1 MSGRQHSLRGT
12 ASGDGETVEG
22 VEIFRVLIE
31 HWIEHNAA
39 HGEEF
44 EKWARRAGEAGL
56 EKTSREISAAAD
68 CLRNSTGCLRD
79 AMEHLKSGRKEKGY
93 VSE

>member
-1 MSGRQHSLRGT
+1 MSGRQHNLRGI
-12 ASGDGETVEG
+12 ASGDGEAIEG
-22 VEIFRVLIE
+22 VEKLRVLLE

-39 HGEEF
+39 HGAEF

-56 EKTSREISAAAD
+56 EETSREISAAVD
-68 CLRNSTGCLRD
+68 CLRNSTGHLRD
-79 AMEHLKSGRKEKGY
+79 AMDHLKSGRKEKGY